1 MTTAVIPNRRVRPKK
16 VAPAATAVGYLRV
29 STADQADSGLGLA
42 AQREAIQNYA
52 DAHGLTVISW
62 HEDVAVSGKVAPE
75 RRPGMSTALEALNGG
90 DAAILIAA
98 KLDRVSRSMR
108 DATTLVEVADK
119 RGWSLRTTDGTV
131 GGDDSPMGRAM
142 VGMAAT
148 FAELERGLIG
158 MRTREALAELKAQGK
173 QLGTPTKLPDE
184 VITRIILAMDDGQSL
199 RAIAGDLMADG
210 ITTGSGSATW
220 RPVQVKRA
228 VESQRGQKL
237 ICALFPEGNAA

>member
-16 VAPAATAVGYLRV
+16 VAPAATAIGYVRV
-29 STADQADSGLGLA
+29 STADQADSGLGLS
-42 AQREAIQNYA
+42 AQRDAIRSYA
-52 DAHGLTVISW
+52 EKNGLTVIAW
-62 HEDVAVSGKVAPE
+62 HEDVAISGKVAPE
-75 RRPGMSTALEALNGG
+75 SRPGMCAALDALNGG
-90 DAAILIAA
+90 SAAILIAA
-98 KLDRVSRSMR
+98 KLDRLSRSTK
-108 DATTLVEVADK
+108 DAANLLELSDK
-119 RGWSLRTTDGTV
+119 RGWTLRTADGTV
-131 GGDDSPMGRAM
+131 GGDDSPMGRAA
-142 VGMAAT
+142 VGMASV
-148 FAELERGLIG
+148 FSQLERDMIAT
-158 MRTREALAELKAQGK
+158 RTREALAELKADGK
-173 QLGTPTKLPDE
+173 ELGKPTKLPDE